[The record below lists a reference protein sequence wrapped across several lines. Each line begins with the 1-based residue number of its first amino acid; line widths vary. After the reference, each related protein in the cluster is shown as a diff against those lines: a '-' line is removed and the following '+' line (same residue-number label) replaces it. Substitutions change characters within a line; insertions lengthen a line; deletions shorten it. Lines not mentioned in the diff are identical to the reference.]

1 MNPTDFIRKHIT
13 AALTAEGFAPSVV
26 QGGSQ
31 RTGAL
36 PLYVSV
42 NQKGK
47 LLCGL
52 PFSSPAMGSWADNDN
67 RTAGKEKAGK
77 VSWREPSRPVL
88 TSLVHTCCGTNFKG
102 AVP

>member
-26 QGGSQ
+26 QGGGSEGA
-31 RTGAL
+31 GAL
-36 PLYVSV
+36 PLHVSV

-52 PFSSPAMGSWADNDN
+52 PFSSPAMGSWADNSS
-67 RTAGKEKAGK
+67 RAESGKEKAGK
-77 VSWREPSRPVL
+77 RWWHFSRPVL
-88 TSLVHTCCGTNFKG
+88 TSSADFEMTSGVIS
-102 AVP
+102 